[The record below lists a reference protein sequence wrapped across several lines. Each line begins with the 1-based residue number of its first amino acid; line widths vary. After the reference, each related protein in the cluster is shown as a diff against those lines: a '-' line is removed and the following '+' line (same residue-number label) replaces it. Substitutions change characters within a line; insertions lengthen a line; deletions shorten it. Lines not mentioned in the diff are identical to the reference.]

1 MKNKLFYVLFLVYG
15 GMVALILYI
24 NGVFTGEITS
34 LSNLVIN
41 GVFLVI
47 IGILFLISGVSF
59 LRLNRVTDELE
70 DAADSLLKEYREN
83 GNKNIWASLQERK
96 GVFEDRNLKEAF
108 GRYRMQVRGSRRGRH
123 YVNACDIEEYINE
136 ELLDR
141 VGCNFFNSG
150 ISGTMTGLGILG
162 TFIGLSLG
170 LGSFNGDD
178 IYTISDNVGPLLS
191 GMKVAFH
198 TSVYGIIFS
207 LIFNFVYR
215 SIMADAYEKLD
226 HFLSIF
232 RQCAMP
238 PEAESGEESLTAML
252 VYQANMANYMKQLL
266 ELSKG
271 EASVQTEA
279 MEHLA
284 GAFLEQLQSVMG
296 TGFQGLNGA
305 LKAAAQTQSVNLESG
320 KRLLEAAEALV
331 ESNRQMQETM
341 VHMLERQERLAGEI
355 DGQKQE
361 LARTCQEIS
370 QDVSNQLY
378 TFGQMRNLYEN
389 ENQTAE

>member
-1 MKNKLFYVLFLVYG
+1 MKNKLFYVLFLVYA
-15 GMVALILYI
+15 GMVGLILYI
-24 NGVFTGEITS
+24 NGVFTGEVAS

-41 GVFLVI
+41 GVFLII
-47 IGILFLISGVSF
+47 IGILFLISAVSF
-59 LRLNRVTDELE
+59 LRLNRLTDELE
-70 DAADSLLKEYREN
+70 DGTSAILKEYRDA

-96 GVFEDRNLKEAF
+96 GFFEDRNLKEAF
-108 GRYRMQVRGSRRGRH
+108 GRYRMQIRESRKGRR

-136 ELLDR
+136 ELLER
-141 VGCNFFNSG
+141 VGCNYYNSG

-226 HFLSIF
+226 RFLTVF
-232 RQCAMP
+232 RQCAVP
-238 PEAESGEESLTAML
+238 PQAESGEESLTAML
-252 VYQANMANYMKQLL
+252 VYQANTANYMKQLL
-266 ELSKG
+266 DLSRG
-271 EASVQTEA
+271 EAAEQSRA
-279 MEHLA
+279 MERMA
-284 GAFLEQLQSVMG
+284 DGFLERLQSAAG
-296 TGFQGLNGA
+296 TGLKELDGA
-305 LKAAAQTQSVNLESG
+305 LRAAAQTQAVHLESG
-320 KRLLEAAEALV
+320 RRLLEAAEALV
-331 ESNRQMQETM
+331 ESNRKMQETM
-341 VHMLERQERLAGEI
+341 AHMLQRQEQLEGEI
-355 DGQKQE
+355 RAQKQT
-361 LARTCQEIS
+361 LAQACEEIS

-378 TFGQMRNLYEN
+378 TFEQMRNLYEN
-389 ENQTAE
+389 ENQKTE

>member
-1 MKNKLFYVLFLVYG
+1 MKNKLFYVLFLVYA

-24 NGVFTGEITS
+24 NGVFTGEIAS
-34 LSNLVIN
+34 LTNLIIN

-47 IGILFLISGVSF
+47 IGILFLISTVSF
-59 LRLNRVTDELE
+59 LRLNRLTDELE
-70 DAADSLLKEYREN
+70 DAADAMQKEYREN
-83 GNKNIWASLQERK
+83 GNKNIWAGLQERK
-96 GVFEDRNLKEAF
+96 GVFEDRNLREAF
-108 GRYRMQVRGSRRGRH
+108 NRYRMQVRGSRRARR

-136 ELLDR
+136 ELLER

-198 TSVYGIIFS
+198 TSVYGILFS

-226 HFLSIF
+226 RFLSVF

-266 ELSKG
+266 ELSRG
-271 EASVQTEA
+271 EAAVQAGA
-279 MEHLA
+279 MERLA
-284 GAFLEQLQSVMG
+284 GAFLEQLQSAMG
-296 TGFQGLNGA
+296 TGFKGLDGA
-305 LKAAAQTQSVNLESG
+305 LKSAAQTQAVNLESG
-320 KRLLEAAEALV
+320 RQLLDAAEALV
-331 ESNRQMQETM
+331 ESNRHMQETM
-341 VHMLERQERLAGEI
+341 VHMLERQERLAGEMEA
-355 DGQKQE
+355 QKRT
-361 LARTCQEIS
+361 LAQTCEEIS

-378 TFGQMRNLYEN
+378 TFGQMRDLYEN

>member
-1 MKNKLFYVLFLVYG
+1 MKNKLFYVLFLVYA

-24 NGVFTGEITS
+24 NGVFTGAITS

-47 IGILFLISGVSF
+47 IGILFLISAVSF
-59 LRLNRVTDELE
+59 LRLNSLTDELE
-70 DAADSLLKEYREN
+70 DTADAILKEYREA
-83 GNKNIWASLQERK
+83 GNKNIWAVLQERK
-96 GVFEDRNLKEAF
+96 VVFEDRNLKEAF
-108 GRYRMQVRGSRRGRH
+108 GRYRMQIRGSRRGRH
-123 YVNACDIEEYINE
+123 YVNPCDIEEYINE
-136 ELLDR
+136 ELLER
-141 VGCNFFNSG
+141 VGCNYFNSG

-215 SIMADAYEKLD
+215 GIMADAYEKLD
-226 HFLSIF
+226 HFLNVF

-271 EASVQTEA
+271 ESEVQTQA
-279 MEHLA
+279 MERLA
-284 GAFLEQLQSVMG
+284 GSFLEQLQSVMG
-296 TGFQGLNGA
+296 TGFKELDGA
-305 LKAAAQTQSVNLESG
+305 LKAAAQTQAVNLESG
-320 KRLLEAAEALV
+320 RRLLDAAEALV
-331 ESNRQMQETM
+331 ESNEHMQETMEHKLEMQEEIM
-341 VHMLERQERLAGEI
+341 VHMLERL
-355 DGQKQE
+355 
-361 LARTCQEIS
+361 
-370 QDVSNQLY
+370 
-378 TFGQMRNLYEN
+378 
-389 ENQTAE
+389 